1 LKVLI
6 ADNPEGDRRIAEIL
20 AGYELEFVRTLDA
33 AQRALERERYAL
45 ILVGVH
51 FDESRMFDLLR
62 DLQARGQPS
71 GCAVICMRTHRFASP
86 AITIEGLEIAARAL
100 GCHLFLD
107 LTWYADD
114 AAGNGAVR
122 QLLQALISA

>member
-6 ADNPEGDRRIAEIL
+6 ADTPAGDRRISEIL
-20 AGYELEFVRTLDA
+20 SGHELEFVRTLAD
-33 AQRALERERYAL
+33 AQRAVERDGFAL
-45 ILVGVH
+45 VLVGVH

-62 DLQARGQPS
+62 YVQARGEPS
-71 GCAVICMRTHRFASP
+71 GCAVICMRSHHFASS
-86 AITIEGLEIAARAL
+86 AISIEGLEIATRAL
-100 GCHLFLD
+100 GCNLFLD

-122 QLLQALISA
+122 QLLEALISP